1 MGRDEEELRFR
12 SARDQQDRWLEQTS
26 GARKQNNPPL
36 APQLPLN
43 TPHDDSAPERVADA
57 ARQPEAAD
65 KSVAG
70 IKRVHFDTLPAAPVQ
85 QQVLDFKPLVILVS
99 VAAAAAI
106 FLLMKQQRAPCG
118 RAYNEHILS
127 ADQIDSI
134 FKL

>member
-43 TPHDDSAPERVADA
+43 TPHDDNSAQERGAET
-57 ARQPEAAD
+57 ARQPAAEQT
-65 KSVAG
+65 VAG
-70 IKRVHFDTLPAAPVQ
+70 IKRVHFDTLPTPPVQ
-85 QQVLDFKPLVILVS
+85 QQTMDFKPLVILAS
-99 VAAAAAI
+99 VAAAASI
-106 FLLMKQQRAPCG
+106 FLLMKQQKGCSRM
-118 RAYNEHILS
+118 YNEHLLS